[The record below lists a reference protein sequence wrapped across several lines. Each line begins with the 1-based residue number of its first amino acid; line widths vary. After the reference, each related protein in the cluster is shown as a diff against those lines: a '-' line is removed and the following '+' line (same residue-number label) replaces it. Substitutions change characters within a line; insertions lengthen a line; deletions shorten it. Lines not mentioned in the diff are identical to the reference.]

1 MEPRRC
7 RLFVG
12 SVDER
17 SNSIPCSF
25 RDRTASTRKAPTQCP
40 RASDTVE
47 LIGRHRVMTPQQI
60 HTLLAPPGARITNTY
75 KTLRALR
82 EEGVHRHW
90 SPSTV
95 RVRLL
100 VQTEEGLRIA
110 YANAP
115 GNDVRGCST
124 RTLRMVC
131 SSTTWLTNEI
141 GAAFVAAAQATGD
154 ECTWRSWDHEITHG
168 IDGGVLITDA
178 VLSYVGFTDNDV
190 RALTYFVEV
199 DRLTKSYDQ
208 VLERLRRYARY
219 ATYAPIPQ
227 PGRPAPRGNG
237 PHWRNRYITFPT
249 ILFVAGD
256 EADPDQPSRE
266 RSEQLRVERVLSLA
280 ARDREISSNVS
291 AAGTTSAAIAR
302 HGVTKAIWR
311 TTNGPA
317 LVSCLDG
324 KPQPTQSR
332 PRSGPGTD

>member
-1 MEPRRC
+1 M
-7 RLFVG
+7 
-12 SVDER
+12 
-17 SNSIPCSF
+17 
-25 RDRTASTRKAPTQCP
+25 
-40 RASDTVE
+40 VE

-60 HTLLAPPGARITNTY
+60 HTLLARPGSRITNTY

-82 EEGVHRHW
+82 DEGLIATGPR
-90 SPSTV
+90 
-95 RVRLL
+95 RLFAPGFWYA
-100 VQTEEGLRIA
+100 TEEGLRIA
-110 YANAP
+110 YANAARQRRP
-115 GNDVRGCST
+115 WLFNPHSAHG
-124 RTLRMVC
+124 LLKH
-131 SSTTWLTNEI
+131 TWLTNEI
-141 GAAFVAAAQATGD
+141 GAAFVAAAHATGD

-199 DRLTKSYDQ
+199 DRLTESYDQ
-208 VLERLRRYARY
+208 VLEQLRRYARY

-256 EADPDQPSRE
+256 EPDPNQPNRE

-280 ARDREISSNVS
+280 ARDREISSNIS
-291 AAGTTSAAIAR
+291 LLGTTFAAIAR